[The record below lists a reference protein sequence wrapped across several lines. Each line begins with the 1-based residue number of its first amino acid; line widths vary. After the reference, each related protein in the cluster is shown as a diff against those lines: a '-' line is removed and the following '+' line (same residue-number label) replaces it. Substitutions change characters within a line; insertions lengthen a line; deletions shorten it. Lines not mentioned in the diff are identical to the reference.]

1 MTDLV
6 KEDVTGMNFTCTC
19 EKPKFLLAE
28 DGKSCEPVHPC
39 DQGNSGGCEQ
49 KCLKKGSEAR
59 CSCEKPK
66 FLLAEDGKS
75 CEPVH
80 PCDQGNN
87 AGCEHTCL
95 RKGSEA
101 RCSCEK
107 GFTLEEDG
115 KSCEK
120 GRYNQAH
127 IFPCSC
133 DVGFFSSLFARTW

>member
-1 MTDLV
+1 MHPCDRPGKAGCDQKCV
-6 KEDVTGMNFTCTC
+6 KNGTNFTCTC
-19 EKPKFLLAE
+19 EQP
-28 DGKSCEPVHPC
+28 
-39 DQGNSGGCEQ
+39 Q
-49 KCLKKGSEAR
+49 
-59 CSCEKPK
+59 

-87 AGCEHTCL
+87 GGCEQKCL
-95 RKGSEA
+95 KKGSEA

-120 GRYNQAH
+120 GSYNQAW
-127 IFPCSC
+127 I
-133 DVGFFSSLFARTW
+133 